1 MEPLAGTREHS
12 NVYVK
17 HYRQLRGLIG
27 DGMFVFVFVMYVC
40 SYEIDKN
47 FCENFKSFAGL
58 AEEAPRGGTK
68 PEIAD
73 HFSNIAAYCIAEAIV
88 NFSNPRGWLYLSRG
102 LHLLSR
108 GSHPELYDF
117 APSGLLLDWSNPLIS
132 RGSHPELYDF
142 APSGLLLDW
151 SNPLISRGS
160 HPELYDFAPSGLL
173 HDWSDPL
180 ISRGLHPEL
189 YDFAPSGL
197 LHDWSDPLISR
208 GLHPELYDFAPS
220 GLLHDWSDPGLS
232 RGLHPELYDFA
243 PSGLLNERSKPRVR
257 PLEMTCRPMGTRI

>member
-1 MEPLAGTREHS
+1 MECSSLS
-12 NVYVK
+12 
-17 HYRQLRGLIG
+17 
-27 DGMFVFVFVMYVC
+27 FVMYEC
-40 SYEIDKN
+40 SYEIDPN
-47 FCENFKSFAGL
+47 FCGNFKSFAGL

-102 LHLLSR
+102 PHLFSRGLHLLSR

-117 APSGLLLDWSNPLIS
+117 APSGLLHDWSNPL
-132 RGSHPELYDF
+132 L
-142 APSGLLLDW
+142 
-151 SNPLISRGS
+151 
-160 HPELYDFAPSGLL
+160 
-173 HDWSDPL
+173 
-180 ISRGLHPEL
+180 SRGLHPEL

-197 LHDWSDPLISR
+197 LHDWSDLLLSR

-220 GLLHDWSDPGLS
+220 GLLHDWSNPLIS

-243 PSGLLNERSKPRVR
+243 PSGLLNERSNPRVR